1 MRKTRR
7 IFAALLAL
15 VLLCGAGLA
24 EMVFDGVVTGGDAQF
39 VLAPFG
45 GVMDEVNVRVG
56 DRVQP
61 GQVLATIQTTRV
73 YADVEGKISGV
84 FGREGDAT
92 EGVTERYGGVL
103 FIEPTNKYTIAAST
117 EKAYNRSENKFIHV
131 GETVYLKCTSD
142 GSHRGTGVV
151 TGMGE
156 KDGEYNVEVT
166 GGEFYIAETVSIY
179 RSSDYAESSRI
190 GRGTVAAAKVVPIK
204 GSGSILK
211 MHVKNGD
218 FVERGELLFETVTG
232 ALDGLYAPGNE
243 IICEVSGIVA
253 SVDAGAGSS
262 VEKGGKILSIYPDN
276 ATRIEMQVRESDL
289 GLVSEGMAVDIEFNW
304 DLQRMTR
311 FEGTVTGISYL
322 SSSAAGNA
330 GDGAAATT
338 GEEPAY
344 TAYVNF
350 TPDESVRL
358 GMTVLVYTHDHDAE
372 EDVTEGLGEGV
383 DGTAPVDAA
392 ALDAEDGWT
401 PAE

>member
-24 EMVFDGVVTGGDAQF
+24 EMVFDGVVTGGDAQY

-92 EGVTERYGGVL
+92 EGVSERYGGVL

-142 GSHRGTGVV
+142 GSHRGAGVV

-156 KDGEYNVEVT
+156 KAGEYNVEVT

-179 RSSDYAESSRI
+179 RRSDYAESSRI

-211 MHVKNGD
+211 MHVANGD

-232 ALDGLYAPGNE
+232 GLDGLYAPGNE
-243 IICEVSGIVA
+243 IVCETSGIVA
-253 SVDAGAGSS
+253 SVDAGAGAS
-262 VEKGGKILSIYPDN
+262 VEKGGKLLSIYPDD

-289 GLVSEGMAVDIEFNW
+289 GLVREGMKVDIEFNW

-311 FEGTVTGISYL
+311 LEGTITGISYL
-322 SSSAAGNA
+322 SANAPAAGE
-330 GDGAAATT
+330 DGQTT
-338 GEEPAY
+338 APTAGEEPTY
-344 TAYVNF
+344 TAYVDF

-358 GMTVLVYTHDHDAE
+358 GMTVLVYTRDSHDAE
-372 EDVTEGLGEGV
+372 APEMEGE
-383 DGTAPVDAA
+383 TAQ
-392 ALDAEDGWT
+392 
-401 PAE
+401 

>member
-1 MRKTRR
+1 MRNMRR
-7 IFAALLAL
+7 LSAILLAL
-15 VLLCGAGLA
+15 ALLCGAGLA

-61 GQVLATIQTTRV
+61 GQVLASIQTTRV

-92 EGVTERYGGVL
+92 EGVSERYGGVL

-156 KDGEYNVEVT
+156 KAGEYNVEVT

-179 RSSDYAESSRI
+179 RRSDYAESSRI

-211 MHVKNGD
+211 MHVA
-218 FVERGELLFETVTG
+218 ERRFRRARRT
-232 ALDGLYAPGNE
+232 AL
-243 IICEVSGIVA
+243 
-253 SVDAGAGSS
+253 
-262 VEKGGKILSIYPDN
+262 
-276 ATRIEMQVRESDL
+276 
-289 GLVSEGMAVDIEFNW
+289 
-304 DLQRMTR
+304 
-311 FEGTVTGISYL
+311 
-322 SSSAAGNA
+322 
-330 GDGAAATT
+330 
-338 GEEPAY
+338 
-344 TAYVNF
+344 
-350 TPDESVRL
+350 
-358 GMTVLVYTHDHDAE
+358 
-372 EDVTEGLGEGV
+372 
-383 DGTAPVDAA
+383 
-392 ALDAEDGWT
+392 
-401 PAE
+401 

>member
-1 MRKTRR
+1 MKNARR
-7 IFAALLAL
+7 MFAMLLAL
-15 VLLCGAGLA
+15 TLLCGAGLA

-61 GQVLATIQTTRV
+61 GQVLASIQTTRV

-117 EKAYNRSENKFIHV
+117 EKAYNRSENKFVHV

-142 GSHRGTGVV
+142 GSHRGAGVV

-156 KDGEYNVEVT
+156 KAGEYNVEVT

-179 RSSDYAESSRI
+179 RSGDYAESSRI
-190 GRGTVAAAKVVPIK
+190 GRGTVAAAKVPIK

-211 MHVKNGD
+211 MHVGNGD

-232 ALDGLYAPGNE
+232 GLDGLYAPGNA
-243 IICEVSGIVA
+243 IVCETSGIVA
-253 SVDAGAGSS
+253 SVDAGAGAS
-262 VEKGGKILSIYPDN
+262 VEKGGKILSIYPDD

-289 GLVSEGMAVDIEFNW
+289 GLVREGMKVDIEFNW

-311 FEGTVTGISYL
+311 LEGAVTGISYL
-322 SSSAAGNA
+322 SANAPAAGE
-330 GDGAAATT
+330 DGQTT
-338 GEEPAY
+338 APTAGEEPTY

-358 GMTVLVYTHDHDAE
+358 GMTVLVYTRDSH
-372 EDVTEGLGEGV
+372 
-383 DGTAPVDAA
+383 DAA
-392 ALDAEDGWT
+392 APEMEGELTE
-401 PAE
+401 

>member
-1 MRKTRR
+1 MKNAKR
-7 IFAALLAL
+7 FLAALLAL
-15 VLLCGAGLA
+15 ALLCGAGLA
-24 EMVFDGVVTGGDAQF
+24 EMVFDGVVTGGDAQY

-45 GVMDEVNVRVG
+45 GVMDTVNVRTG

-61 GQVLATIQTTRV
+61 GQVLATIQTTNV

-92 EGVTERYGGVL
+92 EGVSERYGGVL

-204 GSGSILK
+204 GSAASSKCTSRTATLSSAASCSS
-211 MHVKNGD
+211 
-218 FVERGELLFETVTG
+218 RPSPARWT
-232 ALDGLYAPGNE
+232 ALRPGNE

-350 TPDESVRL
+350 TPMRACAWV
-358 GMTVLVYTHDHDAE
+358 
-372 EDVTEGLGEGV
+372 
-383 DGTAPVDAA
+383 
-392 ALDAEDGWT
+392 
-401 PAE
+401 

>member
-1 MRKTRR
+1 MKLTRR
-7 IFAALLAL
+7 VLTLLLAL
-15 VLLCGAGLA
+15 ALLSGAALA
-24 EMVFDGVVTGGDAQF
+24 EMVFDGVVTGGEAQY

-45 GVMDEVNVRVG
+45 GVMDTVSVRAG

-73 YADVEGKISGV
+73 YADVEGVISGV

-92 EGVTERYGGVL
+92 EGISERYGGVL
-103 FIEPTNKYTIAAST
+103 FIEPTNKYAIAAST

-156 KDGEYNVEVT
+156 KAGEYNVEVT

-179 RSSDYAESSRI
+179 RRSDYAESSRI
-190 GRGTVAAAKVVPIK
+190 GRGTVAAAKVVAIK

-211 MHVKNGD
+211 MHVENGD

-232 ALDGLYAPGNE
+232 TLDGLYAPGNE

-253 SVDAGAGSS
+253 GVDAGAGAS
-262 VEKGGKILSIYPDN
+262 VEKGGKILSIYPDEG
-276 ATRIEMQVRESDL
+276 TRIEMQVRESDL
-289 GLVSEGMAVDIEFNW
+289 GLVQEGMTVDIEFNW
-304 DLQRMTR
+304 DLQRVTR

-322 SSSAAGNA
+322 SASAGNS
-330 GDGAAATT
+330 GEGGEGAATAA
-338 GEEPAY
+338 GEEPTY
-344 TAYVNF
+344 TAYVSF

-358 GMTVLVYTHDHDAE
+358 GMTVLVYTRDNHDTA
-372 EDVTEGLGEGV
+372 EGLPAQAAGDGGETV
-383 DGTAPVDAA
+383 Q
-392 ALDAEDGWT
+392 
-401 PAE
+401 

>member
-1 MRKTRR
+1 M
-7 IFAALLAL
+7 LLAL
-15 VLLCGAGLA
+15 ALLCGAGLA

-61 GQVLATIQTTRV
+61 GQVLASIQTTRV

-92 EGVTERYGGVL
+92 EGVSERYGGVL

-156 KDGEYNVEVT
+156 KAGEYNVEVT

-179 RSSDYAESSRI
+179 RRSDYAESSRI

-211 MHVKNGD
+211 MHVANGD

-232 ALDGLYAPGNE
+232 GLDGLYAPGNE
-243 IICEVSGIVA
+243 IVCEVSGIVA
-253 SVDAGAGSS
+253 SVDAGAGAS
-262 VEKGGKILSIYPDN
+262 VEKGGKILSIYPDD

-289 GLVSEGMAVDIEFNW
+289 GLVREGMKVDIEFNW

-311 FEGTVTGISYL
+311 LEGDHHRHLLPERQRARRRGGRPDHRSHCRRGTDLHRLRGFHPRRERAPGYDRAGL
-322 SSSAAGNA
+322 HARQPRRGRAGN
-330 GDGAAATT
+330 GGR
-338 GEEPAY
+338 
-344 TAYVNF
+344 
-350 TPDESVRL
+350 S
-358 GMTVLVYTHDHDAE
+358 
-372 EDVTEGLGEGV
+372 
-383 DGTAPVDAA
+383 
-392 ALDAEDGWT
+392 
-401 PAE
+401 

>member
-1 MRKTRR
+1 MKLTRR
-7 IFAALLAL
+7 VFAMLLTLA
-15 VLLCGAGLA
+15 LLCGAGLA
-24 EMVFDGVVTGGDAQF
+24 EMVFDGVVTGGEAQF

-45 GVMDEVNVRVG
+45 GVLDTVSVRAG
-56 DRVQP
+56 DRVRP

-73 YADVEGKISGV
+73 YADVEGTVSGV

-92 EGVTERYGGVL
+92 EGISERYGGVL

-156 KDGEYNVEVT
+156 KAGEYNVEVT
-166 GGEFYIAETVSIY
+166 GGEFYVAETVGIY
-179 RSSDYAESSRI
+179 RRSDYAESSRI
-190 GRGTVAAAKVVPIK
+190 GRGTVAAAKAVAIK

-232 ALDGLYAPGNE
+232 GLDGLYAPGNE

-262 VEKGGKILSIYPDN
+262 VEKGGKILSIYPDEG
-276 ATRIEMQVRESDL
+276 TRIEMQVRESDL
-289 GLVSEGMAVDIEFNW
+289 GLVREGMKVDIEFNW

-311 FEGTVTGISYL
+311 FEGTITGISYL
-322 SSSAAGNA
+322 SASAGSSGE
-330 GDGAAATT
+330 GGETAAATT
-338 GEEPAY
+338 GEEPTY
-344 TAYVNF
+344 TAYVDF

-358 GMTVLVYTHDHDAE
+358 GMTVLVYTRESHDDAGDDPAQEVPEQDAE
-372 EDVTEGLGEGV
+372 NGE
-383 DGTAPVDAA
+383 AQ
-392 ALDAEDGWT
+392 AE
-401 PAE
+401 

>member
-1 MRKTRR
+1 MKNARR
-7 IFAALLAL
+7 MFAMLLAL
-15 VLLCGAGLA
+15 TLLCGAGLA

-61 GQVLATIQTTRV
+61 GQALASIQTTRV

-92 EGVTERYGGVL
+92 EGVSERYGGVL

-117 EKAYNRSENKFIHV
+117 EKAYNRSENKFVHV

-156 KDGEYNVEVT
+156 KAGEYNVEVT

-179 RSSDYAESSRI
+179 RSGDYAESSRI

-211 MHVKNGD
+211 MHVGN
-218 FVERGELLFETVTG
+218 ELLFETVTG
-232 ALDGLYAPGNE
+232 GLDGLYAPGNA
-243 IICEVSGIVA
+243 IVCETSGIVA
-253 SVDAGAGSS
+253 SVDAGAGAS
-262 VEKGGKILSIYPDN
+262 VEKGGKILSIYPDD

-289 GLVSEGMAVDIEFNW
+289 GLVREGMKVDIEFNW

-311 FEGTVTGISYL
+311 LEGTITGISYL
-322 SSSAAGNA
+322 SANAPAAGE
-330 GDGAAATT
+330 DGQTT
-338 GEEPAY
+338 APTAGEEPTY
-344 TAYVNF
+344 TAYVDF
-350 TPDESVRL
+350 DPDESVRL
-358 GMTVLVYTHDHDAE
+358 GMTVLVYTRDSH
-372 EDVTEGLGEGV
+372 
-383 DGTAPVDAA
+383 DAA
-392 ALDAEDGWT
+392 APEMEGELTE
-401 PAE
+401 

>member
-92 EGVTERYGGVL
+92 EGVSERYGGVL

-117 EKAYNRSENKFIHV
+117 EKAYNRSENKFVHV

-142 GSHRGTGVV
+142 GSHRGAGVV

-156 KDGEYNVEVT
+156 KAGEYNVEVT

-179 RSSDYAESSRI
+179 RRSDYAESSRI

-211 MHVKNGD
+211 MHVANGD

-232 ALDGLYAPGNE
+232 GLDGLYAPGN
-243 IICEVSGIVA
+243 
-253 SVDAGAGSS
+253 GSS
-262 VEKGGKILSIYPDN
+262 AKQAASSPAWTPARARPWKRAARYSPSTRTTPPASRCRCAR
-276 ATRIEMQVRESDL
+276 ATLASCAR
-289 GLVSEGMAVDIEFNW
+289 GMKVDIEFNW

-311 FEGTVTGISYL
+311 LEGAVTGISYL
-322 SSSAAGNA
+322 SSNAPAAGEDGQSAASAAG
-330 GDGAAATT
+330 
-338 GEEPAY
+338 EEPTY
-344 TAYVNF
+344 TAYVDF
-350 TPDESVRL
+350 DPDEAFVW
-358 GMTVLVYTHDHDAE
+358 A
-372 EDVTEGLGEGV
+372 
-383 DGTAPVDAA
+383 
-392 ALDAEDGWT
+392 
-401 PAE
+401 

>member
-1 MRKTRR
+1 M
-7 IFAALLAL
+7 
-15 VLLCGAGLA
+15 
-24 EMVFDGVVTGGDAQF
+24 
-39 VLAPFG
+39 
-45 GVMDEVNVRVG
+45 
-56 DRVQP
+56 
-61 GQVLATIQTTRV
+61 
-73 YADVEGKISGV
+73 EGKISGV

-156 KDGEYNVEVT
+156 KAGEYNVEVT

-179 RSSDYAESSRI
+179 RRGDYAESSRI

-211 MHVKNGD
+211 MHVANGD

-232 ALDGLYAPGNE
+232 GLDGLYAPGNE
-243 IICEVSGIVA
+243 IVCETSGIVA
-253 SVDAGAGSS
+253 SVDAGAGAS
-262 VEKGGKILSIYPDN
+262 VEKGGKILSIYPDD

-289 GLVSEGMAVDIEFNW
+289 GLVREGMKVDIEFNW

-311 FEGTVTGISYL
+311 LEGTITGISYL
-322 SSSAAGNA
+322 SANAPAAGE
-330 GDGAAATT
+330 DGQTT
-338 GEEPAY
+338 APTAGEEPTY
-344 TAYVNF
+344 TAYVDF
-350 TPDESVRL
+350 DPDESVRL
-358 GMTVLVYTHDHDAE
+358 GMTVLVYTRDSH
-372 EDVTEGLGEGV
+372 
-383 DGTAPVDAA
+383 DAA
-392 ALDAEDGWT
+392 APETEGGLTE
-401 PAE
+401 